1 MGLVEGA
8 RMVVFRLKGHLGPK
22 EGRPRTRACG
32 DGIAKHGGD
41 MPSLGGWKWGQG
53 GAGPAAAKRD
63 TAADNV

>member
-32 DGIAKHGGD
+32 DGIAKHGG
-41 MPSLGGWKWGQG
+41 WKWGQS